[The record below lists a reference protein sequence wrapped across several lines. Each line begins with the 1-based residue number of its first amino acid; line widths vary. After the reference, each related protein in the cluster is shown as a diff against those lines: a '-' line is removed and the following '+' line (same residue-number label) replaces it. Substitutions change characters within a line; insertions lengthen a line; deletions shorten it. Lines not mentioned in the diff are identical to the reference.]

1 MNCEVYSMKK
11 GNTITKTPMPRKTWK
26 ERLHAEWNPNITAWL
41 LLAPA
46 LISLLGFTVFPMI
59 RSLYLSMTKYNMTTR
74 IPKWIGLK
82 NYINL
87 FTDEAFWHIMLNTV
101 KLAVM
106 TLIPS
111 LVIGLLFALLCN
123 RRSKLTGLFRTAFFY
138 PVVLPMVVIASIFS
152 YIYMA
157 RQGLLDSTLVSL
169 GGSALDVLSSSK
181 TAMPSIAVLY
191 IWREAGYLMIFYL
204 SGLQNISEELYEA
217 ARLDG
222 ASPFTILRKITLPLL
237 GPTLLFVS
245 TIAISDC
252 VTQVDPILMMTNGGP
267 NESTATLMF
276 QIYKN
281 GFVYFDQGIASA
293 ETVIL
298 LVVMLAIAMAQFIKT
313 DDKITYN

>member
-1 MNCEVYSMKK
+1 MNK
-11 GNTITKTPMPRKTWK
+11 GQKTKQRSAPYKSFK
-26 ERLHAEWNPNITAWL
+26 ERLHAEWNPNLTAWL
-41 LLAPA
+41 LLTPA
-46 LISLLGFTVFPMI
+46 LICLLTFTVFPI
-59 RSLYLSMTKYNMTTR
+59 LRSLYLSMTKYTMIT
-74 IPKWIGLK
+74 PEPVWIGLK

-87 FTDEAFWHIMLNTV
+87 FTDSDFWNIMLNTL
-101 KLAVM
+101 KLALM

-111 LVIGLLFALLCN
+111 MVIGLLFALLCN
-123 RRSKLTGLFRTAFFY
+123 RKGRRSVGFLRTAFFY
-138 PVVLPMVVIASIFS
+138 PVVLPMIVIASIFG

-157 RQGLLDSTLVSL
+157 RQGLLDSTLISF
-169 GGSALDVLSSSK
+169 GGKALDVLSSSK
-181 TAMPSIAVLY
+181 TALPAIAVLY
-191 IWREAGYLMIFYL
+191 VWREAGYLMIFYL
-204 SGLQNISEELYEA
+204 SGLQNINEDLYEA

-222 ASPFTILRKITLPLL
+222 ASPFMMLRKITLPML

-298 LVVMLAIAMAQFIKT
+298 LVIMLAIAMIQFIKT
-313 DDKITYN
+313 DDKIHYN

>member
-1 MNCEVYSMKK
+1 MKK
-11 GNTITKTPMPRKTWK
+11 GQKTNRPPTPRRSFK
-26 ERLHAEWNPNITAWL
+26 ERLHAEWNPNVTAWL

-46 LISLLGFTVFPMI
+46 LICLLTFTVFPI
-59 RSLYLSMTKYNMTTR
+59 LRSLYLSLTKYTMITPEP
-74 IPKWIGLK
+74 IWIGLK
-82 NYINL
+82 NYITL
-87 FTDEAFWHIMLNTV
+87 FTDASFWRIMLNTL
-101 KLAVM
+101 KLALM

-111 LVIGLLFALLCN
+111 MIIGLMFAILCN
-123 RRSKLTGLFRTAFFY
+123 RKKKEVGFLRTAFFY
-138 PVVLPMVVIASIFS
+138 PVVLPMIVIASIFG

-157 RQGLLDSTLVSL
+157 RQGLLDSTITAL
-169 GGSALDVLSSSK
+169 GGNALDVLSSSK
-181 TAMPSIAVLY
+181 TALPSLAVLY
-191 IWREAGYLMIFYL
+191 VWREAGYLMIFYL
-204 SGLQNISEELYEA
+204 SGLQNINEDLYEA

-222 ASPFTILRKITLPLL
+222 ASPFTMFRKITLPML

-298 LVVMLAIAMAQFIKT
+298 LVIMLVIAMVQFVKT
-313 DDKITYN
+313 DNKIYYS

>member
-1 MNCEVYSMKK
+1 MSKD
-11 GNTITKTPMPRKTWK
+11 TKAQNRSEWKRKVN

-46 LISLLGFTVFPMI
+46 LICLLTFTVFPI
-59 RSLYLSMTKYNMTTR
+59 FRSLYLSLCKYTMIT
-74 IPKWIGLK
+74 PEPQWIGLK
-82 NYINL
+82 NYIKM
-87 FTDEAFWHIMLNTV
+87 FTSSDFWQIMLNTL

-111 LVIGLLFALLCN
+111 MVIGLAFALLCN
-123 RRSKLTGLFRTAFFY
+123 RKGRRSTGFMRTAFFY
-138 PVVLPMVVIASIFS
+138 PVVLPMIVIASIFG

-157 RQGLLDSTLVSL
+157 RQGLLDSTVVAL
-169 GGSALDVLSSSK
+169 GGKALDVLSSSK
-181 TAMPSIAVLY
+181 TALPAIAVLY
-191 IWREAGYLMIFYL
+191 VWREAGYLMIFYL
-204 SGLQNISEELYEA
+204 SGLQNINEDLYEA

-222 ASPFTILRKITLPLL
+222 ASPLKMLTKITLPML

-281 GFVYFDQGIASA
+281 GFVYFDQGVASA
-293 ETVIL
+293 QTVIL
-298 LVVMLAIAMAQFIKT
+298 LLIMLVIAMTQFVKT
-313 DDKITYN
+313 DDKIHYR

>member
-1 MNCEVYSMKK
+1 MNKGQTSKK
-11 GNTITKTPMPRKTWK
+11 RSAPYKTFK

-41 LLAPA
+41 LLTPA
-46 LISLLGFTVFPMI
+46 LICLLTFTVFPI
-59 RSLYLSMTKYNMTTR
+59 LRSLYLSMTKYTMITPEP
-74 IPKWIGLK
+74 IWIGLK

-87 FTDEAFWHIMLNTV
+87 FTNSDFWNIMLNTL
-101 KLAVM
+101 KLALM

-111 LVIGLLFALLCN
+111 MVIGLLFALLCN
-123 RRSKLTGLFRTAFFY
+123 RKNRRSTGFLRTAFFY
-138 PVVLPMVVIASIFS
+138 PVVLPMIVIASIFG

-157 RQGLLDSTLVSL
+157 RQGLLDSSLTAL

-181 TAMPSIAVLY
+181 TALPAIAVLY
-191 IWREAGYLMIFYL
+191 VWREAGYLMIFYL
-204 SGLQNISEELYEA
+204 SGLQNINEDLYEA

-222 ASPFTILRKITLPLL
+222 ASPFMMLRKITLPML

-281 GFVYFDQGIASA
+281 GFVYFDQGVASA
-293 ETVIL
+293 QTVIL
-298 LVVMLAIAMAQFIKT
+298 LVIMLAIAMVQFIKT
-313 DDKITYN
+313 DDKIHYN